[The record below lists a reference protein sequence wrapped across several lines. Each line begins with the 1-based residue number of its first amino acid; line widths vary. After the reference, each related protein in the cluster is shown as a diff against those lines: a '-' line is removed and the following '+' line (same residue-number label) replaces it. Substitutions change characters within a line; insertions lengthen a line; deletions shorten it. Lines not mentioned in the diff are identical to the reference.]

1 MVCKQVTIYITYIV
15 FQIIVSIC
23 LLGSIAIPSLVD
35 LLGPLIGIGVIHLLC
50 KRKSFTIASV
60 LVGLTVS
67 VGVLTDLLCF
77 SNLKCCRWLRG
88 KTVEGLDGDDKKKK
102 NRNTGKNTGKN
113 TGTNTGKN
121 TGKNTVVETRID
133 NEQRENQ
140 RTEQAKKESEAAAR
154 QADAAAKKAARA
166 AIRYKELSMERAR
179 QQKDLSSPN
188 RKRRILFD
196 TDSKRLYRNQQ
207 KQINQ
212 YGTSSGMNDSDQY
225 APQWDDSEYGDN

>member
-102 NRNTGKNTGKN
+102 KLRNKNTQKRSYFF
-113 TGTNTGKN
+113 K
-121 TGKNTVVETRID
+121 KVEKPCFKWQT
-133 NEQRENQ
+133 
-140 RTEQAKKESEAAAR
+140 KK
-154 QADAAAKKAARA
+154 
-166 AIRYKELSMERAR
+166 
-179 QQKDLSSPN
+179 QKFL
-188 RKRRILFD
+188 
-196 TDSKRLYRNQQ
+196 
-207 KQINQ
+207 
-212 YGTSSGMNDSDQY
+212 SDQY
-225 APQWDDSEYGDN
+225 FMSELLEFSWPIQ

>member
-1 MVCKQVTIYITYIV
+1 M
-15 FQIIVSIC
+15 SIC
-23 LLGSIAIPSLVD
+23 LLGSIAIPSLAD

-88 KTVEGLDGDDKKKK
+88 KTVEGLSPRQNKTVEKKEEEDSKLNKK
-102 NRNTGKNTGKN
+102 AK
-113 TGTNTGKN
+113 
-121 TGKNTVVETRID
+121 
-133 NEQRENQ
+133 
-140 RTEQAKKESEAAAR
+140 QAKKESDAAAR

-179 QQKDLSSPN
+179 QQKELSSPN

-207 KQINQ
+207 KQMNQ

-225 APQWDDSEYGDN
+225 AP

>member
-15 FQIIVSIC
+15 LQIIVSIC

-88 KTVEGLDGDDKKKK
+88 KTVEGLSPGK
-102 NRNTGKNTGKN
+102 NR
-113 TGTNTGKN
+113 
-121 TGKNTVVETRID
+121 TVERKEEED
-133 NEQRENQ
+133 SKLNKKEK
-140 RTEQAKKESEAAAR
+140 QAKKDSDAAAR

-166 AIRYKELSMERAR
+166 AIRYKELSMEKAR
-179 QQKDLSSPN
+179 QQKELSSPN

-207 KQINQ
+207 KQMNQ

-225 APQWDDSEYGDN
+225 ARQWENDDNTY

>member
-113 TGTNTGKN
+113 T
-121 TGKNTVVETRID
+121 VVETRID

-196 TDSKRLYRNQQ
+196 TDSKRLYSNQQ
-207 KQINQ
+207 KQMNQ

-225 APQWDDSEYGDN
+225 AQQWDDSEYGDN

>member
-23 LLGSIAIPSLVD
+23 LLGSIAIPSLAD

-50 KRKSFTIASV
+50 KRKSFTVASV

-67 VGVLTDLLCF
+67 VGVLTDLLSF
-77 SNLKCCRWLRG
+77 SILKCYGRFRG
-88 KTVEGLDGDDKKKK
+88 KTVEGLVEQNRTVEKKEKKDSELNKKKK
-102 NRNTGKNTGKN
+102 
-113 TGTNTGKN
+113 
-121 TGKNTVVETRID
+121 
-133 NEQRENQ
+133 
-140 RTEQAKKESEAAAR
+140 QAKKESEAAAR

-166 AIRYKELSMERAR
+166 AIRYKELSIERDR

-188 RKRRILFD
+188 RQRRILFD
-196 TDSKRLYRNQQ
+196 RDSKRLYRNQQ
-207 KQINQ
+207 KQMNQ

-225 APQWDDSEYGDN
+225 APLYDDSEYRDN

>member
-15 FQIIVSIC
+15 LQIIVSIC

-88 KTVEGLDGDDKKKK
+88 KTVEGLSP
-102 NRNTGKNTGKN
+102 GKNK
-113 TGTNTGKN
+113 
-121 TGKNTVVETRID
+121 TVEKKEEEED
-133 NEQRENQ
+133 SKLNKKEK
-140 RTEQAKKESEAAAR
+140 QAKKESEAAAR

-179 QQKDLSSPN
+179 QQKELSSPN

-207 KQINQ
+207 KEMNQ

-225 APQWDDSEYGDN
+225 VPQWENDSEYRDN

>member
-23 LLGSIAIPSLVD
+23 LLGSIAIPSLAD

-50 KRKSFTIASV
+50 KRKSFTVASV

-67 VGVLTDLLCF
+67 VGVLTDLLSF
-77 SNLKCCRWLRG
+77 SILKCYGRFRG
-88 KTVEGLDGDDKKKK
+88 KTVEGLVEQNRTVEKKDSELNKKKK
-102 NRNTGKNTGKN
+102 
-113 TGTNTGKN
+113 
-121 TGKNTVVETRID
+121 E
-133 NEQRENQ
+133 
-140 RTEQAKKESEAAAR
+140 AKKQSEAASKE
-154 QADAAAKKAARA
+154 ADAAAKRAARA

-188 RKRRILFD
+188 RQRRILFD

-207 KQINQ
+207 KQMNQ
-212 YGTSSGMNDSDQY
+212 YGTSSDMNDSDQY
-225 APQWDDSEYGDN
+225 APL